1 VAVERAAIVVKVAT
15 EAVEEVTMVAAVVI
29 AVVAV
34 PVLTVVKKMWEV
46 VVVDINPNTR

>member
-1 VAVERAAIVVKVAT
+1 VVVERAAIVVKVAT
-15 EAVEEVTMVAAVVI
+15 EAVEMVAAVVI

-46 VVVDINPNTR
+46 VVVDINLNTR